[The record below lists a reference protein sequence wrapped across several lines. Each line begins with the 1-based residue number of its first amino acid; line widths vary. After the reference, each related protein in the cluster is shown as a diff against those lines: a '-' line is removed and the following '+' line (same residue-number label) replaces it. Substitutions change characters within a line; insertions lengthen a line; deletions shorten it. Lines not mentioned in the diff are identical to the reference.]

1 MGVPVSFLSI
11 FPEKSGCPRFPR
23 KKWVSPFSPFPEY
36 LFRTAWLFILARLA
50 SECGDGP
57 KYTDIEV
64 WGTK

>member
-1 MGVPVSFLSI
+1 MALPHFI
-11 FPEKSGCPRFPR
+11 R
-23 KKWVSPFSPFPEY
+23 FPEY
-36 LFRTAWLFILARLA
+36 LSRTAWLFIMARLA